1 MSILRAWEDLRS
13 STWERLCSVLQ
24 AASWAERGLVTC
36 PASHSLHE
44 LPGLCRRGDR
54 QGAAPFA
61 PLPPVAFP
69 DLESVYLQD
78 SFRSGLSLDDSLLA
92 FSSSGLSPEGWP
104 SLEEPPISVAE
115 PQSSKPGEQQLGDP
129 GPEGGTGLQGSL
141 LLVDCSPPFEEEE
154 EDEEEVFYN

>member
-1 MSILRAWEDLRS
+1 MGDVDSQILGGSKVQHMGTTLLRIAGSLLDRERFNDLP
-13 STWERLCSVLQ
+13 SVTQ
-24 AASWAERGLVTC
+24 
-36 PASHSLHE
+36 
-44 LPGLCRRGDR
+44 LPGLCRRGER

-78 SFRSGLSLDDSLLA
+78 SLRSGLSLDDSLLA

-104 SLEEPPISVAE
+104 SPEEPPISVAE
-115 PQSSKPGEQQLGDP
+115 PQISKPGEQQLGDP
-129 GPEGGTGLQGSL
+129 GPEGGAGLQGSL